1 MSLGGLTC
9 GLASNTSTLTP
20 TDLSCKK
27 TGFQDALYSY
37 SGARWQNPSTS
48 TTNLITSDAIDLSNG
63 ARTANITSSGVDLSD
78 PAYGNFTTLDTDQLG
93 FSSATASSLMSR
105 ESFSLTA
112 NSVNFFGVNS
122 ANLVYYTGNQQF
134 IVDTNGFTSS
144 TLYYVDAR
152 TPPNRFEAF
161 GTAFRF
167 NGANYTLSSPYRYM
181 YFFFCSAQPRIIT
194 VNCANYINLSLNGDV
209 PPLRFICASPAV
221 VMVLIAPGT
230 IGFNIGEL
238 VGTYSSS
245 YQSQG
250 VATYL
255 LQAREGFCEVFRTA
269 SV

>member
-37 SGARWQNPSTS
+37 SGARFQNPSTS
-48 TTNLITSDAIDLSNG
+48 SSNLVTADSIVLSNG
-63 ARTANITSSGVDLSD
+63 AQSVSLTK
-78 PAYGNFTTLDTDQLG
+78 LG
-93 FSSATASSLMSR
+93 FDLLDSTYGKLISLDNDRLEFTSATASSVMST
-105 ESFSLTA
+105 ESFAL
-112 NSVNFFGVNS
+112 NSTSANFFGVNS
-122 ANLVYYTGNQQF
+122 LNLVYYTGDQQF
-134 IVDTNGFTSS
+134 IVDSNGFASS

-167 NGANYTLSSPYRYM
+167 NGAAYTLSSPYRYM

-194 VNCANYINLSLNGDV
+194 VNCANYINLSLTGDV
-209 PPLRFICASPAV
+209 PPLRFINASQAV

-230 IGFNIGEL
+230 IGFSVGEL
-238 VGTYSSS
+238 VGTFVSS